1 MWCLGVGVPCTL
13 VEIRTAETMY
23 LQLASAPN
31 ITRRL
36 NLDTRQSSDQLHT
49 SDILS
54 WVHTVTLPR
63 TVTPYR
69 DSVDGTRD
77 HVTYQKLV
85 TR

>member
-1 MWCLGVGVPCTL
+1 MSAKT
-13 VEIRTAETMY
+13 T
-23 LQLASAPN
+23 QLLSSGEFWKLRYDN
-31 ITRRL
+31 IPVKGG
-36 NLDTRQSSDQLHT
+36 
-49 SDILS
+49 